1 MTATISDVA
10 LRSGVDE
17 ATVGRVLG
25 AGLMD
30 VGSGTIERILDSAEA
45 AGFPR
50 DRRTHLIGVLYA
62 EESGRG
68 LTHPYFVTILDA
80 LKREAEEGGYD
91 ILFINKQAVASGASY
106 LEHCHIHALDGVCL
120 VCVDFAS
127 PEVRALAAG
136 DLPMVTLDHIYRG
149 VPAVLSDN
157 ETGVQKLVEYAIR
170 KGHRRIAFIHGH
182 NNSVVTRTRIKQ
194 FYNTMAFHAL
204 PVPDEYVREG
214 RYDEVGL
221 TRKLVTELLNLPER
235 PTCILLP
242 DDIAYLGAQDAARD
256 MGLSVPREISFV
268 GYDGI
273 PLIQTLR
280 PRLTTI
286 RQDGEQ
292 LGQALARL
300 LIQAIEHPGNS
311 RHMPTIFPVEFLE
324 GGTVAEV

>member
-1 MTATISDVA
+1 M
-10 LRSGVDE
+10 
-17 ATVGRVLG
+17 
-25 AGLMD
+25 
-30 VGSGTIERILDSAEA
+30 
-45 AGFPR
+45 
-50 DRRTHLIGVLYA
+50 
-62 EESGRG
+62 
-68 LTHPYFVTILDA
+68 
-80 LKREAEEGGYD
+80 
-91 ILFINKQAVASGASY
+91 
-106 LEHCHIHALDGVCL
+106 
-120 VCVDFAS
+120 CVDFAT
-127 PEVRALAAG
+127 PEVRELAAG

-157 ETGVQKLVEYAIR
+157 ETGVQKLVEYAIN

-221 TRKLVTELLNLPER
+221 TRKLVTELLSLPER

-242 DDIAYLGAQDAARD
+242 DDISYLGAQDAARD